1 MSIELGNVCLSS
13 VNCKYMLCES
23 ILNKEELRQSMVA
36 KFSSG
41 KLEKKKLTSN
51 EYRFLNSISILGVE
65 IKNESSLSN
74 NCYMFMFSCLY

>member
-1 MSIELGNVCLSS
+1 M
-13 VNCKYMLCES
+13 CES

-51 EYRFLNSISILGVE
+51 EYRFLNSVSILG
-65 IKNESSLSN
+65 IKIENESSLSN
-74 NCYMFMFSCLY
+74 NCYMFMFSCFVRLLFCTFVLIKINLFS

>member
-1 MSIELGNVCLSS
+1 M
-13 VNCKYMLCES
+13 CES

-51 EYRFLNSISILGVE
+51 EYRFLNSVSILGVKIE
-65 IKNESSLSN
+65 NESSLSN
-74 NCYMFMFSCLY
+74 NCYMLMFSGFVRLLFCTFVLIKINLFS

>member
-1 MSIELGNVCLSS
+1 M
-13 VNCKYMLCES
+13 CES
-23 ILNKEELRQSMVA
+23 ILNKEELRQSMVV

-65 IKNESSLSN
+65 IENESSLSN

>member
-1 MSIELGNVCLSS
+1 M
-13 VNCKYMLCES
+13 CES

-65 IKNESSLSN
+65 IENESSLSN

>member
-1 MSIELGNVCLSS
+1 M
-13 VNCKYMLCES
+13 CES

-65 IKNESSLSN
+65 IESSLSN

>member
-1 MSIELGNVCLSS
+1 M
-13 VNCKYMLCES
+13 CES
-23 ILNKEELRQSMVA
+23 VLNKEELRQSMVA
-36 KFSSG
+36 KSSSG

-65 IKNESSLSN
+65 IENESSLSN

>member
-1 MSIELGNVCLSS
+1 M
-13 VNCKYMLCES
+13 CES

-51 EYRFLNSISILGVE
+51 EYRFLNSVSIPGVKIE
-65 IKNESSLSN
+65 NESSLSN
-74 NCYMFMFSCLY
+74 NCYMFMFSCFVRLLFCTFVLIKINLFS

>member
-1 MSIELGNVCLSS
+1 M
-13 VNCKYMLCES
+13 CES

-65 IKNESSLSN
+65 IENESSLSN
-74 NCYMFMFSCLY
+74 NCYMLMFSCFVRLLFCTFVLIKINLFS

>member
-1 MSIELGNVCLSS
+1 M
-13 VNCKYMLCES
+13 CES

-51 EYRFLNSISILGVE
+51 EYRFLNSVSILGVKIE
-65 IKNESSLSN
+65 NERSLSN
-74 NCYMFMFSCLY
+74 NCYMFMFSCFVRLLFCTFVLIKINLFS